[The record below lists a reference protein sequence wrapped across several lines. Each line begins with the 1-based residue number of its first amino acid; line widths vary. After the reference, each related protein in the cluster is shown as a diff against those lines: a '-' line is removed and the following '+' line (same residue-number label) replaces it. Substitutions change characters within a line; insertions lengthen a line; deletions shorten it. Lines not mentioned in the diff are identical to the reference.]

1 MSLTGTLWS
10 WKPSIQV
17 IYPAQFSKLG
27 GGGSKV
33 YPKPTDRSCGNPGQM
48 IKFSILRENNTTPC
62 PTPCQAYR
70 QGSEWMTTE
79 AGTQELHFF
88 PVRREMQTSK
98 RGLRIRLAGSTSPG
112 SLFLALLT
120 PSLSCHHSF
129 DILAAIKEQKT
140 SPSKS
145 WHATCLV
152 LNKPID
158 LPLLI
163 Y

>member
-1 MSLTGTLWS
+1 MKFKTLYTGDIPCAVLQTR
-10 WKPSIQV
+10 
-17 IYPAQFSKLG
+17 G
-27 GGGSKV
+27 GGVKSVSETHRQELWESRSNDKV
-33 YPKPTDRSCGNPGQM
+33 
-48 IKFSILRENNTTPC
+48 SILRENNTTPC